1 MKRMTLV
8 GKSDVK
14 EREPVPIGDGLLA
27 RARAVAEALFATAE
41 GAPPPKR
48 LDWVERELRS
58 FLGHAGAQARFVFG
72 ASVYAVTLLGPLVAG
87 KLGGFAALG
96 LADRMRVLEKVEKSF
111 LSTPLL
117 GVKAILCIVYF
128 EHPEAARHIGA
139 TGECLRS

>member
-1 MKRMTLV
+1 MKN
-8 GKSDVK
+8 
-14 EREPVPIGDGLLA
+14 A
-27 RARAVAEALFATAE
+27 QHHH
-41 GAPPPKR
+41 PPAACRHLNCAGQHTWRTGR

-87 KLGGFAALG
+87 KFGAFAGLG
-96 LADRMRVLEKVEKSF
+96 LADRMHVLEKVEKSF

-139 TGECLRS
+139 TGECLKP